1 MTLPDERYRAVL
13 QAREFLMR
21 LAQGEYKRVPLEVR
35 QRAWSVLKHYPG
47 SWDME
52 RAAQACPAV
61 FQEKINPVVR
71 LVLEHREEQDDHAP

>member
-35 QRAWSVLKHYPG
+35 QQAWSVLKHYPG
-47 SWDME
+47 SWDMT
-52 RAAQACPAV
+52 RAAKACPDV
-61 FQEKINPVVR
+61 FQGQINPVVR
-71 LVLEHREEQDDHAP
+71 LVLEHREEEKR

>member
-1 MTLPDERYRAVL
+1 
-13 QAREFLMR
+13 MR

-47 SWDME
+47 NWDME

-71 LVLEHREEQDDHAP
+71 LVLEHKEEENNDHAP